1 MTSIL
6 FLIEAIYSNIFK
18 CIYLRKEKYFVD
30 FLFHFLNLES
40 ILNIFKK
47 KMTLIAHVFLILRT
61 QKNVVR

>member
-1 MTSIL
+1 MTTIL

-30 FLFHFLNLES
+30 FFFYFLNLDS

-47 KMTLIAHVFLILRT
+47 KMMLIAHVFL
-61 QKNVVR
+61 K

>member
-30 FLFHFLNLES
+30 FFFHFLNLDS

-47 KMTLIAHVFLILRT
+47 KMTLIAHVFL
-61 QKNVVR
+61 K